1 MKLSDT
7 ACRTAKAKDKT
18 YKKADGGGLYLEI
31 LPSGGKYWRMKYRF
45 AGKEKRLSFGVYP
58 IVTLAEAREE
68 REKAKKLLAKDIDPS
83 AHKKSQK
90 RKTILQSQNTFKAVA
105 LEWHE
110 NQIPRWSEKHTESVL
125 RKLHTDIFPY
135 IGERPITEIDA
146 PEILD
151 VLRKIEKRGAIDMA
165 HRARQIC
172 GQVFRYGIATGRGK
186 RDHAADLKDALVTVK
201 TRHFSALSIEEMPA
215 FLQKLERNETRLFPS
230 TRRAIKLLMLSF
242 VRTTELIH
250 ATWEEID
257 LDKAIWAIP
266 AERMKMRKPHLV
278 PLSKQM
284 VALLIEQ
291 KEEVQHLNTNW
302 VFPSPIKP
310 RQPISNNTILVAI
323 KRMGYGGRMTGHG
336 FRALARTTIRENLGY
351 DADVIERQLAHGKRN
366 KVAAAYDRAQ
376 FLAKRKIMMQEW
388 SDFLD
393 RTACSGN
400 IITTDKF
407 GAQYEATR

>member
-7 ACRTAKAKDKT
+7 ACRTAKAKDKA

-58 IVTLAEAREE
+58 TVTLAEAREE
-68 REKAKKLLAKDIDPS
+68 REKAKKLLTKGVDPS

-90 RKTILQSQNTFKAVA
+90 RKTILESQNTFKAVA

-110 NQIPRWSEKHTESVL
+110 NQKPRWSVKHAERVL
-125 RKLHTDIFPY
+125 HKLHTDIFPY
-135 IGERPITEIDA
+135 IGDRPITEIDA
-146 PEILD
+146 PELLD

-186 RDHAADLKDALVTVK
+186 RDHAADLKDALITVK
-201 TRHFSALSIEEMPA
+201 TKHFAALDIDEMPA
-215 FLQKLERNETRLFPS
+215 FLKKLESNDARLFAG

-250 ATWEEID
+250 ATWDEID
-257 LDKAIWAIP
+257 LENAIWAIP
-266 AERMKMRKPHLV
+266 AERMKMRRPHLV
-278 PLSKQM
+278 PLSRQM
-284 VALLIEQ
+284 LEILKEQ
-291 KEEVQHLNTNW
+291 KEEMQHLNQRW

-323 KRMGYGGRMTGHG
+323 KRMGYNGSMTGHG
-336 FRALARTTIRENLGY
+336 FRALARTAIRENLGY
-351 DADVIERQLAHGKRN
+351 DADVIERQLAHGNRN
-366 KVAAAYDRAQ
+366 KVAAAYDRTQ
-376 FLAKRKIMMQEW
+376 FLPERKIMMQEW
-388 SDFLD
+388 SDYLEQ
-393 RTACSGN
+393 TAAHGKV
-400 IITTDKF
+400 IHAKF
-407 GAQYEATR
+407 GSAA